1 MGHKI
6 NPNAY
11 RLGINKP
18 WQSRWF
24 FRKNYPEFLEA
35 DEIIRQAIYE
45 KIGNAGVVSID
56 IERTSGK
63 CRVTIRAAK
72 PGLVIG
78 RGGKGIEEL
87 REKINRQ
94 LNASLKKKRIKSEKN
109 AGVSLAIEELKR
121 SEISSAYIAQQIA
134 WDMERRLP
142 WRRAVKKYLE
152 QIMQNK
158 DAKGAKIKVGGRLDG
173 AEIARKEWLAKGSLP
188 LQTLRA
194 NIDYGTATA
203 FTSYGTV
210 GIKVWIYKGIVFSE
224 KSEAKTS
231 RQQNAEAEANSR
243 RAKPIRPARGGAR
256 EESEINNSAV
266 MGQA

>member
-6 NPNAY
+6 NPNSY
-11 RLGINKP
+11 RLGILKP

-24 FRKNYPEFLEA
+24 FPGNYGEFLEQ
-35 DEIIRQAIYE
+35 DEIIRKAIYK
-45 KIGNAGVVSID
+45 KISTAGVVAID

-87 REKINRQ
+87 RDKINR
-94 LNASLKKKRIKSEKN
+94 SLRAVIKKRGIKGTKASEVN
-109 AGVSLAIEELKR
+109 LSIEELKR
-121 SEISSAYIAQQIA
+121 SEVSAVYIAQQIA

-152 QIMQNK
+152 QMMQNK
-158 DAKGAKIKVGGRLDG
+158 EVKGAKIKVGGRLDG
-173 AEIARKEWLAKGSLP
+173 AEIARREWLAKGSLP

-210 GIKVWIYKGIVFSE
+210 GIKVWVYKGQVF
-224 KSEAKTS
+224 T
-231 RQQNAEAEANSR
+231 
-243 RAKPIRPARGGAR
+243 KPETKNPEPRTPNQKVP
-256 EESEINNSAV
+256 STKF
-266 MGQA
+266 

>member
-11 RLGINKP
+11 RIGINKP

-24 FRKNYPEFLEA
+24 FGKNFKEYLEQ
-35 DEIIRQAIYE
+35 DEIIRKAIYE
-45 KIGNAGVVSID
+45 KINTAGVVGID

-72 PGLVIG
+72 PGIVIG

-87 REKINRQ
+87 RDKINQ
-94 LNASLKKKRIKSEKN
+94 SVAKSLKKRRVKSEKTS
-109 AGVSLAIEELKR
+109 GVILAIEELKR
-121 SEISSAYIAQQIA
+121 SEVSASYIAQQIG

-142 WRRAVKKYLE
+142 WRRAVKKYLD
-152 QIMQNK
+152 QIMQNREV
-158 DAKGAKIKVGGRLDG
+158 KGAKIKVGGRLDG

-188 LQTLRA
+188 LQTIRA

-203 FTSYGTV
+203 FTTYGTV
-210 GIKVWIYKGIVFSE
+210 GIKVWVYKGEVFNEKTETADDKKSKSDLE
-224 KSEAKTS
+224 TKTINSNMRDNVEKNKSEEVK
-231 RQQNAEAEANSR
+231 
-243 RAKPIRPARGGAR
+243 
-256 EESEINNSAV
+256 V
-266 MGQA
+266 